1 MTEQPRSRRSR
12 LPAAREQELLDTA
25 LTLVR
30 EHGYDQV
37 TIDDI
42 AAATRAS
49 TATLYRRWGGK
60 ARMIISAIR
69 TAKPEAGAE
78 IDTGTLRGDLLAL
91 ASRAAGPMRLRDPRT
106 ATMTGLARDA
116 LLDPELMQALREL
129 MVDPQVQIMRRMLER
144 HTDAG
149 RIAPDNPVL
158 DLVDRLLFGPLLL
171 EQLYAGDDPDLAERL
186 VDDVLLPLLSPQEP
200 T

>member
-1 MTEQPRSRRSR
+1 MTEQPMTRRSR
-12 LPAAREQELLDTA
+12 LPAAREQEILGTA
-25 LTLVR
+25 LAMVR
-30 EHGYDQV
+30 ERGYDQV

-69 TAKPEAGAE
+69 SAKPEAEVE
-78 IDTGTLRGDLLAL
+78 IETGTLRGDLLTL
-91 ASRAAGPMRLRDPRT
+91 AGRVAGPMRLRDART

-116 LLDPELMQALREL
+116 LLDPELMRALREL
-129 MVDPQVQIMRRMLER
+129 MVEPQVQIMRRMLRR
-144 HTDAG
+144 HVDAG
-149 RIAPDNPVL
+149 LIAPDNPVL

-171 EQLYAGDDPDLAERL
+171 EQLYAGDQPDLAERL
-186 VDDVLLPLLSPQEP
+186 VDSVLLPLIAPGETP
-200 T
+200 